1 MIIRSKSENDVY
13 KWNMSYLMMMKFPN
27 MKVRFKFKNR
37 RPGEK
42 FDQKFIEEMKLELA
56 KLRTLKL
63 SNLEKN
69 FMKKNFWWIPGWYFD
84 WYQNADIFRPEAV
97 KMWLD
102 ENSEF
107 QCEVEDY
114 GYIVTFWETNI
125 LPIFSELR
133 NRAYG
138 YTYDKMNESE
148 ALELVREQINLSN
161 EHQLKFSEFGLRRR
175 FSAAWQDKVDDII
188 AKEAKFCVGNSNV
201 YEAIRLGQKI
211 SGTQA
216 HEIYM
221 AYNAIYG
228 YREGNYKCVKDW
240 MEVFNGHAGILL
252 GDTIGLDAFL
262 KCLTTLYAKA
272 SGGYRHDSGPWEVA
286 TTKYIKRLN
295 ELHVNPMHKSIIYSN
310 SINMWDLD
318 DIGNNVRG
326 RVGDFAG
333 GIGGALTN
341 NIPNLKP
348 ANPNIVMKSDMVQ
361 LDANSFPANTVKV
374 PDEEGKAMGDPVEID
389 YCKYVTGRKK

>member
-27 MKVRFKFKNR
+27 MRVRFKFKNR

-42 FDQKFIEEMKLELA
+42 FDQKFIEDMKLEIT
-56 KLRTLKL
+56 KLRMLKL
-63 SNLEKN
+63 GDQEKA

-84 WYQNADIFRPEAV
+84 WYQHADIFNPDSIRI
-97 KMWLD
+97 WLD

-107 QCEVEDY
+107 QCEVEDL

-125 LPIFSELR
+125 LPIFAELR

-175 FSAAWQDKVDDII
+175 FSAVWQDKVDDII
-188 AKEAKFCVGNSNV
+188 KAEAKYCVGNSNV
-201 YEAIRLGQKI
+201 YEAYRLGQKI

-252 GDTIGLDAFL
+252 GDTIGQDAFL
-262 KCLTTLYAKA
+262 KCLTTL
-272 SGGYRHDSGPWEVA
+272 
-286 TTKYIKRLN
+286 
-295 ELHVNPMHKSIIYSN
+295 
-310 SINMWDLD
+310 
-318 DIGNNVRG
+318 
-326 RVGDFAG
+326 
-333 GIGGALTN
+333 
-341 NIPNLKP
+341 
-348 ANPNIVMKSDMVQ
+348 
-361 LDANSFPANTVKV
+361 
-374 PDEEGKAMGDPVEID
+374 
-389 YCKYVTGRKK
+389 